1 MTAVTTI
8 SRASSHSQQM
18 IDQAMSL
25 CRRHQQPLSILAVQF
40 QELQSIKADIG
51 AQRIERLLANVL
63 HQLHAIKRCED
74 GLLSYQSGQ
83 SLFMI
88 LPVTPVDGA
97 LAMAQRLQQ
106 WLSSQ
111 EFQLDEFCISM
122 PARIG
127 VHCVSAREEE
137 GVVQLLNR
145 AFNTLKDTKD
155 TAAISLTEPARKQ
168 LDALQSS
175 PRTHDRLSRE
185 LLELANGTN
194 QASLM
199 EVLSPALS
207 VLDEQLRLKLVD
219 QLLEVSTQARA
230 M

>member
-111 EFQLDEFCISM
+111 EFELDEFCK
-122 PARIG
+122 R
-127 VHCVSAREEE
+127 H
-137 GVVQLLNR
+137 
-145 AFNTLKDTKD
+145 
-155 TAAISLTEPARKQ
+155 
-168 LDALQSS
+168 
-175 PRTHDRLSRE
+175 
-185 LLELANGTN
+185 
-194 QASLM
+194 
-199 EVLSPALS
+199 
-207 VLDEQLRLKLVD
+207 
-219 QLLEVSTQARA
+219 
-230 M
+230 

>member
-1 MTAVTTI
+1 ML
-8 SRASSHSQQM
+8 ASVDLFLGFCQ
-18 IDQAMSL
+18 
-25 CRRHQQPLSILAVQF
+25 CRI
-40 QELQSIKADIG
+40 
-51 AQRIERLLANVL
+51 
-63 HQLHAIKRCED
+63 
-74 GLLSYQSGQ
+74 
-83 SLFMI
+83 SLF
-88 LPVTPVDGA
+88 LV
-97 LAMAQRLQQ
+97 LAG
-106 WLSSQ
+106 SQ
-111 EFQLDEFCISM
+111 EFELDEFCISM

-168 LDALQSS
+168 LDALQCS